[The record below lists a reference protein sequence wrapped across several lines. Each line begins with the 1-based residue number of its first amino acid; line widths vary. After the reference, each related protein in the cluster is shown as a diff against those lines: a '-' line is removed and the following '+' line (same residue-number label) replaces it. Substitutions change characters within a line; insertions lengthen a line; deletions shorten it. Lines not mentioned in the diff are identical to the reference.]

1 MTQTNSRSFLTR
13 CRNLAFTLASFAF
26 TAPAFAAVDT
36 TGEKVG
42 VPHNWQLGFQPPAS
56 PVKDQMHFFH
66 NQLLLPIITVITIFV
81 MLLLLYVMIR
91 FNAKANPKPS
101 KTTHNTMLEV
111 VWTLVP
117 VLILVVIVIPSMKL
131 LYFGDKTADAEM
143 TLKVT
148 GFQWYWGYA
157 YPDHGDIEYNAYMV
171 KEDDLTDDQ
180 VALLS
185 TDEPVVLPVD
195 TNIRIL
201 VGAADVIHSWAVPA
215 LGVKIDAVPG
225 HANETWTRIEREG
238 IYYGQCS
245 ELCGKDHGFMPIE
258 IHAVSKATFAEWV
271 AAKGGQMPDVTAAAD
286 TAAPEEGTSETVA
299 DEAPAAP
306 VAPEAETEA
315 ETEAATEDVAPE
327 AATDAAAEAAAETAT
342 GADAEPQPAE

>member
-1 MTQTNSRSFLTR
+1 MTKTNSRSILTR
-13 CRNLAFTLASFAF
+13 CRNLAFTLAAFLF

-36 TGEKVG
+36 TGEKIG
-42 VPHNWQLGFQPPAS
+42 QPQNWQLGFQPPAS

-66 NQLLLPIITVITIFV
+66 NQLLMPIITVTTIFV

-91 FNAKANPKPS
+91 FNAKANPTPS

-117 VLILVVIVIPSMKL
+117 VLILVAIVVPSMKL
-131 LYFGDKTADAEM
+131 LYFGDRTADAEM

-171 KEDDLTDDQ
+171 KDDELTADQ
-180 VALLS
+180 VRLLS
-185 TDEPVVLPVD
+185 TDVPVVLPVD

-201 VGAADVIHSWAVPA
+201 VGASDVLHSWAVPA
-215 LGVKIDAVPG
+215 LGVKMDAVPG
-225 HANETWTRIEREG
+225 HTNETWTRIERPG

-258 IHAVSKATFAEWV
+258 IHAVSKAKFAEWV
-271 AAKGGQMPDVTAAAD
+271 ASMGGKMPDVTAAAD
-286 TAAPEEGTSETVA
+286 AGTADTVAADATAETAPADDQVA
-299 DEAPAAP
+299 DEQ
-306 VAPEAETEA
+306 V
-315 ETEAATEDVAPE
+315 ED
-327 AATDAAAEAAAETAT
+327 DAAAVEDGAQVETQT
-342 GADAEPQPAE
+342 TE

>member
-1 MTQTNSRSFLTR
+1 MTQTNSRSILTR
-13 CRNLAFTLASFAF
+13 CRNLAFTLAAF
-26 TAPAFAAVDT
+26 LFTTPVFAAVDT
-36 TGEKVG
+36 QGEQVG
-42 VPHNWQLGFQPPAS
+42 VPKNWQFGFQPPAS

-66 NQLLLPIITVITIFV
+66 NQLLFPIITVITIFV

-131 LYFGDKTADAEM
+131 LYFADKTADAEM

-148 GFQWYWGYA
+148 GFQWYWGYS

-171 KEDDLTDDQ
+171 KDDELKEGQ
-180 VALLS
+180 VRLLS
-185 TDEPVVLPVD
+185 TDEPVVLPIQ

-201 VGAADVIHSWAVPA
+201 VTAQDVLHSWAMPA
-215 LGVKIDAVPG
+215 LGVKMDAVPG
-225 HANETWTRIEREG
+225 HTNETWTRIEREG

-258 IHAVSKATFAEWV
+258 IHAVSKEKFAEWV
-271 AAKGGQMPDVTAAAD
+271 AFKGGTMPAVTAAAD
-286 TAAPEEGTSETVA
+286 TAEAIAAEAMPAAEQEAVA
-299 DEAPAAP
+299 EDEAPAD
-306 VAPEAETEA
+306 ETEA
-315 ETEAATEDVAPE
+315 EATVETDAADA
-327 AATDAAAEAAAETAT
+327 AATDATID
-342 GADAEPQPAE
+342 ADAVDAATKTAE